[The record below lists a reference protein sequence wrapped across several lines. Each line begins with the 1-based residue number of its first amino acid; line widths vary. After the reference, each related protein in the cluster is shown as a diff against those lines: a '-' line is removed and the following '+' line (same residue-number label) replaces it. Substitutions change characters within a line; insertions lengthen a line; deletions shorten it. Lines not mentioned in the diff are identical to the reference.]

1 VENVL
6 IELHHLPSIAYF
18 NVLYKANKIVIEKR
32 ENFIKQSYR
41 NRCHINSAQGLNVLT
56 VPLTNKHG
64 KVLITDIKIDY
75 NQKWLNHHWRTIQS
89 AYGNAPFF
97 EYYSSDL
104 HDTLFKKFNF
114 LYDLNYN
121 LLSMCLKWLKW
132 EKILTET
139 ESFNKTSEGVLDLR
153 NVINCKKV
161 DENLKTIPYTQV
173 FGNKFVP
180 NLSIIDLVFCSGP
193 RANNFILLPDC

>member
-1 VENVL
+1 VSSVL
-6 IELHHLPSIAYF
+6 IELHYLPSVAYF
-18 NVLYKANKIVIEKR
+18 NALYKADAIFLER
-32 ENFIKQSYR
+32 QENFIKQSYR
-41 NRCHINSAQGLNVLT
+41 NRCHINSAQGVSVLT
-56 VPLTNKHG
+56 VPLTEKHG
-64 KVLITDIKIDY
+64 KVLITDVKIDY
-75 NQKWLNHHWRTIQS
+75 NQKWLNNHWRTIQS

-132 EKILTET
+132 DKSLLET
-139 ESFNKTSEGVLDLR
+139 QTFNKAPEGILDLR
-153 NVINCKKV
+153 DVINCKKEDKNIRV
-161 DENLKTIPYTQV
+161 TPYTQV

-193 RANNFILLPDC
+193 QANEFILLT

>member
-1 VENVL
+1 VRSVL
-6 IELHHLPSIAYF
+6 IELHYLPSITYF
-18 NVLYKANKIVIEKR
+18 NALYKADRITLEKQ

-41 NRCHINSAQGLNVLT
+41 NRCHINSAQGLNILT
-56 VPLTNKHG
+56 VPLTAKHG
-64 KVLITDIKIDY
+64 KVLITDVKIDY
-75 NQKWLNHHWRTIQS
+75 NQKWLNNHWRTIRS

-104 HDTLFKKFNF
+104 HDILFKKFDF

-132 EKILTET
+132 EKQLEET
-139 ESFNKTSEGVLDLR
+139 QHFNQAQEGILDLR
-153 NVINCKKV
+153 NVINCKK
-161 DENLKTIPYTQV
+161 EQKNLNATPYTQV

-180 NLSIIDLVFCSGP
+180 NLSIIDLVFCAGP
-193 RANNFILLPDC
+193 QANQFIVLT